1 MITYKPAI
9 YQSNPYLLKMRLFL
23 IVEGYL
29 EYPYLILAGF
39 YKQMWDWDGFY
50 GKLFYKYGSISY

>member
-29 EYPYLILAGF
+29 EYPYLNFSWFLQANVGLGWFLWGIIL
-39 YKQMWDWDGFY
+39 
-50 GKLFYKYGSISY
+50 